1 MNQFIRILV
10 TVAGITGYLFNI
22 PPLKAQLL
30 AQNRIKSSEKSSTYS
45 PSGTLTLRDALMQVK
60 KQFNIDIL
68 FEEKLLEGIS
78 VTNSQIQSGKSIE
91 RNLSNLLQPVGLR
104 FKKVN
109 KATYVIL
116 TVRAESK
123 LTDKELVESLTLTA
137 PAQQSTITLLQ
148 SLPAQTASVTE
159 VADRAIS
166 GVVTSESGEVLPGVS
181 VVIKSTTRGTTT
193 DADGRYQ
200 LSVPA
205 QNTTLVFSF
214 VGYQNK
220 EVVVGNRSTLDV
232 QLLPDQKTLN
242 EVVVVG
248 YGTQKREQITS
259 AIASVKA
266 EDFVKGPVQDA
277 AQLIRGKVAGLSV
290 ITPDGNPTSTAQI
303 SLRGNA
309 TINASSAP
317 LILIDGVPGTLN
329 TVAPEDIESIDVLK
343 DGSAAA
349 IYGTRGTNGVIL
361 ITTRKVK
368 GETPPTIEINSYVTT
383 QRMTRQLS
391 FMNADQ
397 YRQLVA
403 QKKPGAIDYGNNTN
417 WLDQVTQNPLSQVHN
432 ISLRGGSR
440 TTNYIMSLEYRG
452 LNGIMKKSDNIT
464 LFPRIEVNHTMFN
477 GILKINANLSGYQQ
491 KHFAVDGKE
500 YSGLVYR
507 NALTFNPTESIKDA
521 NGNWIERTDKT
532 DYINPLGY
540 IEETQG
546 ENRNNNLRTYGTIS
560 LAPIEGLEV
569 KALFA
574 RDMYNSTR
582 GYYETKR
589 HYSTARSGRNGF
601 ASRGTTRTQ
610 DDLFELTANYNK
622 VIKDHNFTLLAG
634 HTWRRYN
641 SEDYW
646 MQNWDFPTDNFSYN
660 NIGAGLALKRGQAPE
675 TSSQEENKLIS
686 YFFRANYSYMN
697 KYLLMASIRHEGSSR
712 FGANHKW
719 GSFPAVSVGWNL
731 QRESFLQNV
740 RAISNLKLRAGYGVT
755 GTEPGSSYLSLNK
768 INFNTYALVN
778 GQWVQAINPS
788 NNANPD
794 LRWERK
800 EEINFGLDYGFL
812 NDRISGSIDLYQ
824 RTTRDLIANFPV
836 PTPPYL
842 YNTITANAASMQNK
856 GVEIQVNVVPIQKQS
871 FQWST
876 SINFSTNANKILSL
890 SNDRFALASGYF
902 DTGNTGEP
910 IQQTTHRVQ
919 VGQPI
924 GNFWGFKTVDID
936 EAGRWIIEGKDGKPK
951 PIAQQ
956 QADDKQI
963 IGNGLPKRYLN
974 WNNTITYKNFDL
986 NVTMRGAFGFQ
997 ILNMTEMFWSAPVML
1012 TRGNLRS
1019 NAYDPIYGKRPLA
1032 DDQSLNYVSYYLE
1045 NGNYWKIDN
1054 VTLGYNLNLKSKYV
1068 KRGRVY
1074 LSTAN
1079 LYTITGYKGMDPE
1092 VSIGSAA
1099 PGAGLSPGIDDK
1111 NRYPATTSYTV
1122 GAMLTF

>member
-1 MNQFIRILV
+1 MLCKLTQTTAVQLLLFTVLYGLSFARTTHAQELLNKEISLKMESVEVWKVLKRIESQANVKFVYSTKSILAEQKTSVNASNSKLSKVLDELLTPLDVSYEVVGSRILLRKKAPETSSLILINQSEIV
-10 TVAGITGYLFNI
+10 AATVE
-22 PPLKAQLL
+22 KVD
-30 AQNRIKSSEKSSTYS
+30 QNV
-45 PSGTLTLRDALMQVK
+45 SGTVK
-60 KQFNIDIL
+60 D
-68 FEEKLLEGIS
+68 EKGD
-78 VTNSQIQSGKSIE
+78 G
-91 RNLSNLLQPVGLR
+91 
-104 FKKVN
+104 
-109 KATYVIL
+109 
-116 TVRAESK
+116 
-123 LTDKELVESLTLTA
+123 
-137 PAQQSTITLLQ
+137 
-148 SLPAQTASVTE
+148 
-159 VADRAIS
+159 
-166 GVVTSESGEVLPGVS
+166 LPGVT
-181 VVIKSTTRGTTT
+181 VLIKGSTRGTTT
-193 DADGRYQ
+193 DASGRYS
-200 LSVPA
+200 LSVPDGS
-205 QNTTLVFSF
+205 TTLIFSF
-214 VGYQNK
+214 VGYVAQ
-220 EVVVGNRSTLDV
+220 EVMVGNQSTISLSLV
-232 QLLPDQKTLN
+232 PENKALA

-303 SLRGNA
+303 TLRGNA
-309 TINASSAP
+309 TINASSSP
-317 LILIDGVPGTLN
+317 LILIDGVPGALN

-368 GETPPTIEINSYVTT
+368 GETPATVEINSYFTT
-383 QRMTRQLS
+383 QRQTRQLD

-403 QKKPGAIDYGNNTN
+403 QKKPGAIDYGANTD
-417 WLDQVTQNPLSQVHN
+417 WLGQVTQSPLSQVHN

-440 TTNYIMSLEYRG
+440 LTNYIVSLEYRD
-452 LNGIMKKSDNIT
+452 LNGVMKKSDNVT
-464 LFPRIEVNHTMFN
+464 FFPRIEINHAMFN
-477 GILKINANLSGYQQ
+477 GILKFNANLSGYQQ
-491 KHFAVDGKE
+491 KHFAVDGGT

-507 NALTFNPTESIKDA
+507 NALTFNPTEPLQDA
-521 NGNWIERTDKT
+521 SGKWTERPEKT
-532 DYINPLGY
+532 DYMNPVALL
-540 IEETQG
+540 EETRG
-546 ENRNNNLRTYGTIS
+546 ENRNNNLRTYGSVS
-560 LAPIEGLEV
+560 LAPINDLEI

-582 GYYETKR
+582 GYYETRR
-589 HYSTARSGRNGF
+589 HWSTARNARNGF

-610 DDLFELTANYNK
+610 DDLFELTANYQK
-622 VIKDHNFTLLAG
+622 TIKDHNFTVLG
-634 HTWRRYN
+634 GYTWRKYN
-641 SEDYW
+641 TEEYW

-660 NIGAGLALKRGQAPE
+660 NMGAGLALKRGQAPE
-675 TSSQEENKLIS
+675 SSTQSENKLIG
-686 YFFRANYSYMN
+686 YFFRLNYSLNN

-712 FGANHKW
+712 FGANHRY
-719 GSFPAVSVGWNL
+719 GSFPAVSLGWNL
-731 QRESFLQNV
+731 QKEGFMQSV
-740 RAISNLKLRAGYGVT
+740 RAVSALKLRAGFGVT
-755 GTEPGSSYLSLNK
+755 GTEPGSSYISLNK
-768 INFNTYALVN
+768 INFNTYTLVN

-788 NNANPD
+788 NNPNPD

-800 EEINFGLDYGFL
+800 EEINLGLDYGFW
-812 NDRISGSIDLYQ
+812 NDRISGSIDYYK

-842 YNTITANAASMQNK
+842 YNTITANAASMENK
-856 GVEIQVNVVPIQKQS
+856 GVEIQLNVVPVRTPD
-871 FQWST
+871 FEWVT
-876 SINFSTNANKILSL
+876 SANFSTNSNKILSL
-890 SNDRFALASGYF
+890 SNDKFALASGYF

-919 VGQPI
+919 VGQPL

-936 EAGRWIIEGKDGKPK
+936 ETGHWIIEGKDGKPK

-974 WNNTITYKNFDL
+974 WNNTVSYKNFDL

-1012 TRGNLRS
+1012 TRGNLRT

-1032 DDQSLNYVSYYLE
+1032 DDQSLNYVSYYIE

-1054 VTLGYNLNLKSKYV
+1054 ITLGYNLKLKSKYI

-1079 LYTITGYKGMDPE
+1079 LHTFTGYKGIDPE
-1092 VSIGSAA
+1092 VSIG
-1099 PGAGLSPGIDDK
+1099 GLAPGIDDK
-1111 NRYPATTSYTV
+1111 NRYPATTSYTA